1 MTLGLSLSTAVS
13 GLSTAQ
19 AGLNVISSNIA
30 NVNTE
35 GYTRKIFEP
44 SSRILGG
51 TGAGVELGRVVGTES
66 ER

>member
-1 MTLGLSLSTAVS
+1 MSLTLALNSAVS

-44 SSRILGG
+44 QSRVLASCAICVKS
-51 TGAGVELGRVVGTES
+51 APPS
-66 ER
+66 AS